1 MSTYRKI
8 ADDRVKAI
16 EASYDAAMGLGKWD
30 GLPPLE
36 KQKILNGDIKW
47 RFAETQALAW
57 EKDPKLSSQ
66 DFFEAAQ
73 IGPDL
78 APRTTAGA
86 GWSPS
91 RYGVVGMDP
100 KFMAQRRLLE
110 DEEEMYQRA
119 GIFGMTPRGWGQ

>member
-8 ADDRVKAI
+8 ADDRVKEI

-30 GLPPLE
+30 SLPPE
-36 KQKILNGDIKW
+36 RKQKILNGDIKW
-47 RFAETQALAW
+47 RHAETQALAW

-78 APRTTAGA
+78 LASPTAGVP
-86 GWSPS
+86 GPG
-91 RYGVVGMDP
+91 YTGVGMDP
-100 KFMAQRRLLE
+100 KFQAQRRLLE
-110 DEEEMYQRA
+110 DEEEMYGRA
-119 GIFGMTPRGWGQ
+119 GLFGMTPRGWGQ

>member
-36 KQKILNGDIKW
+36 KQKILNGDVKW

-78 APRTTAGA
+78 LASTTAGDP
-86 GWSPS
+86 GPG
-91 RYGVVGMDP
+91 YTGVGMDP
-100 KFMAQRRLLE
+100 KFQAQRRLLE
-110 DEEEMYQRA
+110 DEEEMYQRS
-119 GIFGMTPRGWGQ
+119 GIFRMTPYGWPQ

>member
-8 ADDRVKAI
+8 ADDRVKEI

-47 RFAETQALAW
+47 RHAETQALAW

-78 APRTTAGA
+78 LASTTAGDP
-86 GWSPS
+86 GPG
-91 RYGVVGMDP
+91 YTGVGMDP
-100 KFMAQRRLLE
+100 QLFAQRRLLE
-110 DEEEMYQRA
+110 DEAEMYGRA
-119 GIFGMTPRGWGQ
+119 GLFGMTPRGWGQ

>member
-16 EASYDAAMGLGKWD
+16 EASYDGAMGLGKWD

-73 IGPDL
+73 IGPDRL
-78 APRTTAGA
+78 ASTTAGDP
-86 GWSPS
+86 GPG
-91 RYGVVGMDP
+91 YTGVGMDP
-100 KFMAQRRLLE
+100 KFQAQRRLLE
-110 DEEEMYQRA
+110 DEEEMYQRS
-119 GIFGMTPRGWGQ
+119 GIFRMTPYGWPQ